1 MADTTDLKSVARIGR
16 EGSSPSSGTSRKAFI
31 NNNLHP
37 KSVSQ
42 ETSLCPIV
50 AARTTTSQKRKKTS
64 HDTEL
69 KGENA
74 KKHS

>member
-31 NNNLHP
+31 NN
-37 KSVSQ
+37 
-42 ETSLCPIV
+42 
-50 AARTTTSQKRKKTS
+50 TSQKRKKTS